1 MWGILNVKFVV
12 IATMILASTV
22 CICFDCL
29 LLRPDMPD
37 MKTRAA
43 ASTELGESVEQQPMQ
58 RIAHSTLTE
67 TPDWKAVAPIL
78 SAKCAGCHHAGS
90 ELPDL
95 TSDEAVIKGET
106 EDGEP
111 LVVPGNPQESW
122 LWEQVSWHDPVGP
135 DRTQPIEPEM
145 PPKDAEPLSG
155 AQMALIER
163 WILSGAQ

>member
-1 MWGILNVKFVV
+1 MRGILNVQSVV
-12 IATMILASTV
+12 VAAIILASTV

-37 MKTRAA
+37 MKTHAA
-43 ASTELGESVEQQPMQ
+43 APTESEEPVEQQPVE
-58 RIAHSTLTE
+58 RVAHSTLSK

-95 TSDEAVIKGET
+95 TSYEAVIAGET

-111 LVVPGNPQESW
+111 LVVPGNPQDSW
-122 LWEQVSWHDPVGP
+122 LWEQVSWHDPAGSG
-135 DRTQPIEPEM
+135 RTQPIEPEM

-155 AQMALIER
+155 EQLALIER
-163 WILSGAQ
+163 WIRSGAQ